1 MDLEQLENA
10 AKDALPPAETVVT
23 TTIAAH
29 NGHQPEKSELHFE
42 AGKQRLRVGRDA
54 QNELLLDKVDVSR
67 FHASLMLRSDGRLLI
82 ADLGSRNGTWIN
94 GQRLENGQ
102 VYEINNNDLLKFGET
117 EVRFNWAQAKQPED
131 LRERETS
138 LVFPPDGQ
146 EADALPASVFDET
159 QPPPVRENLLAEDSV
174 AAKEEKKPEKAA
186 RSVARSA
193 GIVSIAVMGSRVL
206 GLVRE
211 QVFAAVFGAGYLFDS
226 YLVAF
231 RIPNLLRDLFAEGA
245 LSVAFVKTF
254 TDYQVKRS
262 EEEAWQLASLVLNAL
277 VVILSAI
284 SLIGI
289 LAAPVIVSIIAKDF
303 SVDKAALTT
312 TMTQIMFPFLLLVAM
327 AAVAMGVLNTKG
339 IFGIPASA
347 STVFN
352 VVSIIAGL
360 AFAYWLSGGHFVK
373 SADKNAIPDLA
384 SQWAIIGMSI
394 GTMIGGAAQFLM
406 QVPSLYR
413 VGFRFKPILSF
424 TDPGVRRV
432 FRLMTPAILGTS
444 AVQINVLVNTM
455 FVSGINGAQV
465 WLNCAFRLMQLP
477 IGIFGVAVATAAI
490 PALSKF
496 AAQKDTDKFRETLG
510 SSIRLVF
517 LLTLPSACGLIVLG
531 EPIIRLIYQH
541 GNFDAL
547 DTNMTAWALAAYAV
561 GLTGYAAIKIISPAF
576 YALDDA
582 RTPMIISLASIVVN
596 AVAGYAFRVTLSHV
610 GVTDQ
615 TPGGFGHVGV
625 ALATSTIALVNFL
638 ALLIL
643 LRRKIKRIEGGKIL
657 ISLLKIGAASGLLSA
672 VCYFSYRLLQGFL
685 GAGNLPFRAIEVFVP
700 IALGGGVFLIAAKL
714 LGVTE
719 LNQAY
724 SAFAKKLGRQVA

>member
-1 MDLEQLENA
+1 MELEHLENP
-10 AKDALPPAETVVT
+10 AKETSPPAEIVVT
-23 TTIAAH
+23 AFVSPH
-29 NGHQPEKSELHFE
+29 NGGQPEKSELHF
-42 AGKQRLRVGRDA
+42 AVGKERLRVGRDA
-54 QNELLLDKVDVSR
+54 QNELLLDSADVSR
-67 FHASLMLRSDGRLLI
+67 FHASLRLRPDGRLLV
-82 ADLGSRNGTWIN
+82 ADLGSRNGTSLN

-102 VYEINNNDLLKFGET
+102 AYEINDNDLLKFGET
-117 EVRFNWAQAKQPED
+117 EIRFNWAQTRPPED

-146 EADALPASVFDET
+146 EADALPSSVFDET
-159 QPPPVRENLLAEDSV
+159 QAPPIRENPPADADASR
-174 AAKEEKKPEKAA
+174 AEKKPERAA
-186 RSVARSA
+186 QSVARSA
-193 GIVSIAVMGSRVL
+193 GIVSLAVMGSRVL

-211 QVFAAVFGAGYLFDS
+211 MVFAAILGASDYLDA

-254 TDYQVKRS
+254 TDYQVNKS
-262 EEEAWQLASLVLNAL
+262 EQEAWRLASLVFNAL
-277 VVILSAI
+277 VVILSII
-284 SLIGI
+284 SLGGI
-289 LAAPVIVSIIAKDF
+289 LLAPYIVGLIAPGF
-303 SVDKAALTT
+303 AQNPDKIALTA

-352 VVSIIAGL
+352 IVSVLTGL
-360 AFAYWLSGGHFVK
+360 GFAYYLSGGHLTG
-373 SADKNAIPDLA
+373 SADPAA
-384 SQWAIIGMSI
+384 AQWTVIGLSI
-394 GTMIGGAAQFLM
+394 GTMAGGAAQFLM
-406 QVPSLYR
+406 QVPSLYL

-444 AVQINVLVNTM
+444 AVQINVLVNTS
-455 FVSGINGAQV
+455 FVSDISGAQS

-496 AAQKDTDKFRETLG
+496 AAQKDIQNFRETLG

-517 LLTLPSACGLIVLG
+517 LMTLPSACGLIVLG
-531 EPIIRLIYQH
+531 EPIIRLLYER
-541 GNFDAL
+541 GKFNAL
-547 DTNMTAWALAAYAV
+547 ATNMTAWALAAYAI

-625 ALATSTIALVNFL
+625 ALATSTIALINFF

-657 ISLLKIGAASGLLSA
+657 VSLLKIGAASALLSA
-672 VCYFSYRLLQGFL
+672 VCYFSYRLLLGFF
-685 GAGNLPFRAIEVFVP
+685 GSGNLPFRAIEVFVP
-700 IALGGGVFLIAAKL
+700 ITLGGSVFLIAAKL

-719 LNQAY
+719 LNQA
-724 SAFAKKLGRQVA
+724 SNAFAKKLGRRRG

>member
-1 MDLEQLENA
+1 MELEHSENVAKNPLTHTETIVKANVA
-10 AKDALPPAETVVT
+10 AQNGNQAE
-23 TTIAAH
+23 
-29 NGHQPEKSELHFE
+29 EFELRFE
-42 AGKQRLRVGRDA
+42 PGNKRLRIGRDS
-54 QNELLLDKVDVSR
+54 QNELFLERADISR
-67 FHASLMLRSDGRLLI
+67 FHASIMLRPDGRLLI
-82 ADLGSRNGTWIN
+82 ADLGSRNGTSIN
-94 GQRLENGQ
+94 GQTLENGQ
-102 VYEINNNDLLKFGET
+102 AYEINDNDLLKFGET
-117 EVRFNWAQAKQPED
+117 EVRFNWAQARPPEN

-146 EADALPASVFDET
+146 EANALPTSVFEET
-159 QPPPVRENLLAEDSV
+159 QPPPIRETLPEDS
-174 AAKEEKKPEKAA
+174 ASPSKQEKKTEKATA
-186 RSVARSA
+186 SVARSA

-211 QVFAAVFGAGYLFDS
+211 VVFAAVLGAGDMLDAYI
-226 YLVAF
+226 VAF

-254 TDYQVKRS
+254 TDYQINRS
-262 EEEAWQLASLVLNAL
+262 EAEAWRLASLVFNAL
-277 VVILSAI
+277 VVIVGAI
-284 SLIGI
+284 SLLGILLAPYLIGI
-289 LAAPVIVSIIAKDF
+289 IAPGFVGNPEKLV
-303 SVDKAALTT
+303 LTA

-352 VVSIIAGL
+352 GVSVLTGL
-360 AFAYWLSGGHFVK
+360 GLGYFLSGGTLTGNWTV
-373 SADKNAIPDLA
+373 
-384 SQWAIIGMSI
+384 IGLSV
-394 GTMIGGAAQFLM
+394 GTMLGGAAQFAM
-406 QVPSLYR
+406 QVPSLLK
-413 VGFRFKPILSF
+413 VGFRFSPLLSF
-424 TDPGVRRV
+424 TDPGVVRV
-432 FRLMTPAILGTS
+432 FRLMAPAILGTS
-444 AVQINVLVNTM
+444 AVQINVMVNTA
-455 FVSGINGAQV
+455 FVSDITGAQG
-465 WLNCAFRLMQLP
+465 WLNSAFRLMQLP

-510 SSIRLVF
+510 SSMRLVF

-531 EPIIRLIYQH
+531 EPIIRLLYEH
-541 GNFDAL
+541 GKFNATA
-547 DTNMTAWALAAYAV
+547 TNMTAWTLAAYAV

-582 RTPMIISLASIVVN
+582 RTPMIISLISILVN
-596 AVAGYAFRVTLSHV
+596 AVAGYVFRVTLARV
-610 GVTDQ
+610 GVTEQ

-657 ISLLKIGAASGLLSA
+657 TALIKIGAASMLLSA
-672 VCYFSYRLLQGFL
+672 VSYFSYRLIFDFL
-685 GAGNLPFRAIEVFVP
+685 GTGNLLFKLIEVFVP
-700 IALGGGVFLIAAKL
+700 IALGGAVFLITAKL
-714 LGVTE
+714 LGINE

-724 SAFAKKLGRQVA
+724 NAFARKLGRQTN